1 MAKYFSDSKGQKK
14 PTQTNQPK
22 NHAAEIILYTIC
34 TNNERNFYFFETLHL
49 LLIASFF
56 FLGGKV
62 VWHKQNRAIE
72 KAQGNTNLI
81 RIAFWQIIFI
91 FSTEKVFIH

>member
-56 FLGGKV
+56 FLGGQTKIGPS
-62 VWHKQNRAIE
+62 K

-81 RIAFWQIIFI
+81 RIAF
-91 FSTEKVFIH
+91 